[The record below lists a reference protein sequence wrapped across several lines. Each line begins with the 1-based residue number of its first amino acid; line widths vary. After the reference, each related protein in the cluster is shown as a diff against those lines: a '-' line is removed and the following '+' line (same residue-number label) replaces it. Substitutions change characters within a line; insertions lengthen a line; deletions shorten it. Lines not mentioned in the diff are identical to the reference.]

1 MRSGGGGRA
10 GIFPSAISLSSSR
23 RPPLG
28 WYGSS
33 CGNCVLALAIRTSM
47 YRSGETVRQSSSWS
61 WAKALMSGTGGP
73 LVIALA
79 RYASPSSSVRS
90 PSTHDV
96 VLGRQVRRYFLAFS
110 GAPAGSRDSA
120 GGRLRIRS
128 THCSGSRFRCTR
140 PTGMSSKAV
149 P

>member
-10 GIFPSAISLSSSR
+10 GICPSAISLSSSR

-33 CGNCVLALAIRTSM
+33 CGNCVLALAILTSM
-47 YRSGETVRQSSSWS
+47 YRSGETLRQSSSWY

-96 VLGRQVRRYFLAFS
+96 VFGRQV
-110 GAPAGSRDSA
+110 SRDSA
-120 GGRLRIRS
+120 GGRLRIRN